1 MNSRSL
7 RIVYACPFFE
17 PALNFGGPVTQL
29 STMCRAL
36 AARGHRVRVVTTDV
50 GTPSDLERDRW
61 LKRDGYQVFYAK
73 SSRLGRFPPY
83 YNTGVREALEQA
95 LGDADV
101 LDLQSNFTHLN
112 HVARGVA
119 ARRRVP
125 FVVTPRDALSPV
137 CLRYRSWEKQ
147 VFLRLWER
155 SLLTDAT
162 AIHALH
168 KTEKEEIARQ
178 AATGHKTWIIS
189 NACELAGRTH
199 WPAGEAFRRTF
210 GIAPGAP
217 LVLFMSRLHPRKG
230 LDLLCRAFHTV
241 NSRVPQAVL
250 ALAGSDEGGLHDV
263 RREASGLLASGAI
276 RVVGP
281 LAGELKLSALVAA
294 DVFTLTSR
302 SEGIPNS
309 VLEALSSGTP
319 CVITEACHVPEVRSR
334 GAGRVTS
341 LSPSEIAAALV
352 ELLQAPAALAQMGKN
367 AAAYAAEAH
376 RPERI
381 AGELEALYEHCAGTA
396 GHG

>member
-1 MNSRSL
+1 MKSRSL

-29 STMCRAL
+29 GTMCRAL

-50 GTPSDLERDRW
+50 GTPADLERDRW
-61 LKRDGYQVFYAK
+61 LTRDGYQVFYAK
-73 SSRLGRFPPY
+73 SSRLGRVPPY
-83 YNTGVREALEQA
+83 YNTRVRGALEQA

-101 LDLQSNFTHLN
+101 LDLQSLFTHVN
-112 HVARGVA
+112 HVAREVA
-119 ARRRVP
+119 TRRRVP

-137 CLRYRSWEKQ
+137 YLRHKRWKKR
-147 VFLRLWER
+147 VFVDLWER
-155 SLLTDAT
+155 RLLREAT

-168 KTEKEEIARQ
+168 ETEKAEIAAI
-178 AATGHKTWIIS
+178 AATTDKTWIIS
-189 NACELAGRTH
+189 NACELAGRAH
-199 WPAGEAFRRTF
+199 WPTGEAFRRAF
-210 GIAPGAP
+210 GIAPEAP
-217 LVLFMSRLHPRKG
+217 LVLFMSRLHPLKG

-241 NSRVPQAVL
+241 RSRVPQAVL
-250 ALAGSDEGGLHDV
+250 VLAGTDEGGLSDV
-263 RREASGLLASGAI
+263 RREASALLATGAI
-276 RVVGP
+276 RLVGH

-302 SEGIPNS
+302 AEGIPNS

-319 CVITEACHVPEVRSR
+319 CVITETCHVPEVAAR

-341 LSPSEIAAALV
+341 LSPSDIAAALV
-352 ELLQAPAALAQMGKN
+352 ELLQAPEALVQMGKN
-367 AAAYAAEAH
+367 AAAYAVAAH

-381 AGELEALYEHCAGTA
+381 AGELEALYEHCAGAA